1 LRSTLFLIP
10 AEFLGLPVFGFG
22 WLLIVWVVLAIAVSV
37 WLLRRPGGRQEIF
50 GYLPLFVIVGAV
62 IAFLL
67 PNIVE
72 YTPDHKPIGLPV
84 RGYGVML
91 MIAIVV
97 AVGLAAYRAWQVGI
111 DPEIIYSLA
120 FTTIVAGVLG
130 ARLFFIVEYRDQFLL
145 YNNGHF
151 DLVASL
157 QAMANFVKGGLVVY
171 GGLIVGVSAGIWFC
185 LRHKLPMLAMGDIA
199 AASMVLG
206 MAIGRLGCFL
216 NGCCYGGICLTHD
229 YAVAFPAGSPPYL
242 QQEEQGWHSGLWLG
256 EQDGRVIAEYVSPDA
271 GAAAA
276 GLMRADRIVSI
287 NGAAVTSLDEAR
299 EKLAAGR
306 SFYEVTTADGRV
318 LRWSAGKGPPRSV
331 PVHPTQVY
339 SAIDAALL
347 ALVLWFYFPYR
358 RHDGEVFALMI
369 TLHPISRFFLEM
381 IRSDEPG
388 QFGTVLTISQWLSIA
403 ILIVAVGFWILV
415 ERRPRGSALPLAA

>member
-1 LRSTLFLIP
+1 VRSTLFLIP
-10 AEFLGLPVFGFG
+10 AEFLGLSVFGFG
-22 WLLIVWVVLAIAVSV
+22 WLLIIWVALALAVSAGL
-37 WLLRRPGGRQEIF
+37 WRRPNGKREIV
-50 GYLPLFVIVGAV
+50 GYLPLFVVVAAV

-91 MIAIVV
+91 MIAIIA

-120 FTTIVAGVLG
+120 FVAIVAGVVG

-145 YNNGHF
+145 STNGRF
-151 DLVASL
+151 DLLASL

-171 GGLIVGVSAGIWFC
+171 GGLIVGVSAGVWFC
-185 LRHKLPMLAMGDIA
+185 LRHKLPMLAVGDIA
-199 AASMVLG
+199 AASMILG

-216 NGCCYGGICLTHD
+216 NGCCYGGICLAHD
-229 YAVAFPAGSPPYL
+229 YAVAFPAGSPPYV
-242 QQEEQGWHSGLWLG
+242 QQEEQGWQSGLWLG
-256 EQDGRVIAEYVSPDA
+256 QRDGQVVAEYVSPAA
-271 GAAAA
+271 GAAA
-276 GLMRADRIVSI
+276 GLRRGDRIVSI
-287 NGAAVTSLDEAR
+287 NGAAVTSLAEAQQ
-299 EKLAAGR
+299 KLAAGR
-306 SFYEVTTADGRV
+306 SFYEVTTGDGSV
-318 LRWSAGKGPPRSV
+318 FRWSTGKGPPRSV
-331 PVHPTQVY
+331 PVHPTQIY
-339 SAIDAALL
+339 SAIDGALL

-358 RHDGEVFALMI
+358 RHDGEVFALLI
-369 TLHPISRFFLEM
+369 TLHPISRFVLEM

-388 QFGTVLTISQWLSIA
+388 QFGTVLTISQWLSLG

-415 ERRPRGSALPLAA
+415 ERRPQGSALPLAA